1 MGKYAKKK
9 KKNRHSGRGWMLA
22 ALAALLALVVWLV
35 LLAKETEIP
44 VLEQPGETFPTE
56 PPATQTQPQPTQ
68 TDTILLSDGLQILD
82 IGSYAGIYMED
93 GSDETVADVM
103 MILLE
108 NTSGQDLQLARIEI
122 AYPDFTAAFEVTN
135 LPAGEKV
142 VLLEKNRHGAVAE
155 DYLSVNTRNVVF
167 FSEPMSLQADKLEI
181 SGSNGVL
188 DLTNI
193 SGQDI
198 AGPVYVYY
206 KNSAADLL
214 YGGITYRVELKNGL
228 AAGETIRTI
237 TGHYSPDTSRI
248 LMAAIGD

>member
-1 MGKYAKKK
+1 MSKQTKKK
-9 KKNRHSGRGWMLA
+9 KQNRSVRRAWMLA
-22 ALAALLALVVWLV
+22 ALAAMLALVVWLAV
-35 LLAKETEIP
+35 LANENEIP
-44 VLEQPGETFPTE
+44 VLEQTGETLP
-56 PPATQTQPQPTQ
+56 TQPLVTQSQPTQ
-68 TDTILLSDGLQILD
+68 TEPILLSDGLRILD

-93 GSDETVADVM
+93 GSNETVSDVM
-103 MILLE
+103 MIVLE
-108 NTSGQDLQLARIEI
+108 NASGQDLQLARIDI

-142 VLLEKNRHGAVAE
+142 VLLEKNRHGAVAA
-155 DYLSVNTRNVVF
+155 DHLSVNTRNVVS

-181 SGSNGVL
+181 SGSSGVL
-188 DLTNI
+188 DVTNI

-206 KNSAADLL
+206 KNCAADLL

-237 TGHYSPDTSRI
+237 TGHYSPENSRI
-248 LMAAIGD
+248 LMVTIGE